1 MEIILYALFFITGCL
16 VHATYTYVLAL
27 GSSVFLI
34 TRATEDS
41 LLLLAT
47 AYEKIIYM
55 NDSTYQ
61 SIIKKGIEEEE
72 LEKYRKMDK
81 LELEATMNLVTG
93 NLSHMIPS
101 RYRELISF
109 SDWKTAEKEITR
121 IIKQRKTT

>member
-1 MEIILYALFFITGCL
+1 M
-16 VHATYTYVLAL
+16 HATYTYVLAL

-55 NDSTYQ
+55 NEATYQ